1 MYKKE
6 VRSKKKKKK
15 KSYDVLE
22 NSCVFSAPSFRLHFS
37 KISARASTR
46 EEKSIKRAGLFLLR
60 FANEKTTMAPAKKK
74 SATTKNKKKPTP
86 ALETVCSHFSKYVK
100 TNDGKALEKGFA
112 ALLAVLKR
120 EGEKD
125 ANAEERFFS
134 DAKRALGVSD
144 AMVKVRFDRLR
155 GRVGRRR
162 RRRRKTQ
169 AKIVFSLSFRRSSL
183 VDAFEKF
190 CGHLTKNVSHPLYLS
205 ISLNDDRRWKI
216 STTKEATSRVTS
228 TVSAKKWKK
237 SRIL

>member
-1 MYKKE
+1 MYKRE

-125 ANAEERFFS
+125 ANVEERFFS

-144 AMVKVRFDRLR
+144 AIAKVRF
-155 GRVGRRR
+155 
-162 RRRRKTQ
+162 
-169 AKIVFSLSFRRSSL
+169 
-183 VDAFEKF
+183 
-190 CGHLTKNVSHPLYLS
+190 
-205 ISLNDDRRWKI
+205 
-216 STTKEATSRVTS
+216 
-228 TVSAKKWKK
+228 
-237 SRIL
+237 

>member
-1 MYKKE
+1 MRAVNVQKGSEIKE
-6 VRSKKKKKK
+6 EEKK
-15 KSYDVLE
+15 KSYSKIRAFFLLLR
-22 NSCVFSAPSFRLHFS
+22 FRLLHFS

-125 ANAEERFFS
+125 ANVEERFFS

-144 AMVKVRFDRLR
+144 AIVKVRFDRLR
-155 GRVGRRR
+155 GRAGCRR

-169 AKIVFSLSFRRSSL
+169 AKIVLLSFFSSFL
-183 VDAFEKF
+183 PR
-190 CGHLTKNVSHPLYLS
+190 G
-205 ISLNDDRRWKI
+205 
-216 STTKEATSRVTS
+216 RV
-228 TVSAKKWKK
+228 
-237 SRIL
+237 